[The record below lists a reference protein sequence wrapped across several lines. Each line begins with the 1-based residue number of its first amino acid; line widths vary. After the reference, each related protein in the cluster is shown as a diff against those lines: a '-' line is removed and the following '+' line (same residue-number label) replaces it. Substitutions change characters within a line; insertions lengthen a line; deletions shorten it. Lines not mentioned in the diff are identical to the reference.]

1 MQSHL
6 FSYLGGS
13 DLVETAKIYNYAM
26 KSVRISI
33 EWNYGNT
40 ATLFKF
46 LQQEHKLRVM
56 KSTRVTEL
64 YTVATLFRNF
74 YVSLYGCQ
82 TSNYFDINLN
92 EDYPN
97 FLEKYIKQEYW

>member
-1 MQSHL
+1 M
-6 FSYLGGS
+6 
-13 DLVETAKIYNYAM
+13 ETAKIYNYAM

-97 FLEKYIKQEYW
+97 FLEKYIKQEYWLLMINLMFIY